1 MAAGLVMGKLFDD
14 LKVVDAASFLAGPGA
29 ATVLGDYGA
38 DVIKIE
44 ALQGDGY
51 RTLKGSHPI
60 DYNWQLT
67 SRNKRSVALNLDEA
81 DGRGV
86 LHRLVQDADVVV
98 VNYVGSQLAR
108 FGLEYETLK
117 ALNHRLVYAHLTG
130 FGTKGPGASKR
141 GFDSTAWWARS
152 GMMEMVREPGQQPL
166 MGIPGFGDHSSAMAL
181 FGAIMMGLYRRERT
195 GEGGYVAT
203 SLAANGVW
211 ANGMSLQGVIAG
223 FDLAEKRQQ
232 KGWLNPFSSV
242 YPTSDGRHV
251 LLTIINPD
259 REWPLLCAAL
269 GHNEWLDDPRFAT
282 LRDLFHNR
290 ADLISAV
297 ASVTGQLT
305 LDDLCV
311 RLDQARVT
319 YEVVRRM
326 SEVVQDEQLF
336 ANDVLVHTGSD
347 DPSYPVTIANPV
359 TVAGEGKRSSGPA
372 PAVGAHSVEVLKEHG
387 FSGDQIDDLIGRG
400 VVGTSLDR

>member
-1 MAAGLVMGKLFDD
+1 MGKLFDD

-130 FGTKGPGASKR
+130 FGTKGPDASKR

-203 SLAANGVW
+203 SLAANGAW

-269 GHNEWLDDPRFAT
+269 GHDEWLDDPRFAT
-282 LRDLFHNR
+282 LRDLFRNR

-336 ANDVLVHTGSD
+336 ANDILVRTGSD

-387 FSGDQIDDLIGRG
+387 FSGDQIDELIGRG

>member
-1 MAAGLVMGKLFDD
+1 MAVGLVMGKLFDD

-130 FGTKGPGASKR
+130 FGTKGPDASKR

-203 SLAANGVW
+203 SLAANGAW

-269 GHNEWLDDPRFAT
+269 GHDEWLDDPRFAT
-282 LRDLFHNR
+282 LRDLFRNR

-336 ANDVLVHTGSD
+336 ANDILVRTGSD

-387 FSGDQIDDLIGRG
+387 FSGDQIDELIGRG